1 MKSNVV
7 WKTNSQTQL
16 SLLPPSYDDL
26 VPENH
31 PVRIVNIILDR
42 IDIRS
47 IENTYKGGGTSSY
60 HPRDLLKI
68 LIYAYLRN
76 LYSSRKIEQALGEN
90 VHFMWLSG
98 CIRPDHNTISNFRSG
113 KLKGKFKKIFN
124 QVVILLAEQGYLSL
138 KEIYVDGTKIE
149 ANANRYTFV
158 WGKSVKTSRSR
169 IEKQLKELWR
179 YVETVYAEEEQ
190 RPNGPDNFEA
200 IDPDQVSRTIDK
212 IDQAL
217 KGKDIDKKVKQKLDY
232 AKKNWPKNIAK
243 YNRYEQQMGGRNSMS
258 KTDPDATFMRM
269 KEDHML
275 NGQLKPGYNLQAAT
289 NNQFIANYTLAQT
302 TADTTTLIDH
312 TEDFIKG
319 YGKPPRALTADAGY
333 GSEENYTYLHEN
345 DIDAFVK
352 YNYFHKEQLDEK
364 RGKQKRPFAADNLF
378 YNNETDTY
386 YCPMGQ
392 PMENIGS
399 YLKKTATG
407 YEQKINRYQAKNCAG
422 CQLRSL
428 CHRSKGNRIVER
440 NHKLARLKAKAK
452 QKLLDPEGIAHRKQR
467 CWDVE
472 AVFGNIKQNM
482 NFKRFMLRGLD
493 KVETEIGLIA
503 MAHNL
508 KKVSLAM

>member
-1 MKSNVV
+1 MKSNVI
-7 WKTNSQTQL
+7 WKTNNQSQL
-16 SLLPPSYDDL
+16 SLLPPSYDDF
-26 VPENH
+26 VPEHH
-31 PVRIVNIILDR
+31 PVRIVNSILDQ
-42 IDIRS
+42 IDISS
-47 IENTYKGGGTSSY
+47 IERTYKGGGTSSY

-68 LIYAYLRN
+68 LVYAYLRN

-98 CIRPDHNTISNFRSG
+98 CIQPDHNTISNFRSG
-113 KLKGKFKKIFN
+113 KLKGKFKNIFN

-138 KEIYVDGTKIE
+138 KDIFVDGTKIE

-158 WGKSVKTSRSR
+158 WGKSVKTSRTR
-169 IEKQLKELWR
+169 IEKQLKDLWR

-190 RPNGPDNFEA
+190 KPNQPDNFKA
-200 IDPDQVSRTIDK
+200 IDPNEVSQTIDK
-212 IDQAL
+212 INRAL
-217 KGKDIDKKVKQKLDY
+217 QGKDIDKRVKQKLNY

-243 YNRYEQQMGGRNSMS
+243 YNSYQAQMGGRSSMS

-302 TADTTTLIDH
+302 TADTATLIEH
-312 TEDFIKG
+312 TGDFIKG
-319 YGKPPRALTADAGY
+319 YGKPPERLTADAGY
-333 GSEENYTYLHEN
+333 GSDENYSYLEDN
-345 DIDAFVK
+345 DIEAFVK

-364 RGKQKRPFAADNLF
+364 RGKNKNPFAADKLF
-378 YNNETDTY
+378 YNHETDAY

-399 YLKKTATG
+399 YVRTTATG
-407 YEQKINRYQAKNCAG
+407 YEQKIDRYQAKNCVG

-428 CHRSKGNRIVER
+428 CHKSKSNRIVER
-440 NHKLARLKAKAK
+440 NHKLVRLKAKAK
-452 QKLLDPEGIAHRKQR
+452 QKLLSPQGIAHRKQR

-472 AVFGNIKQNM
+472 AVFGNIKHNM
-482 NFKRFMLRGLD
+482 NFRRFMLRGLD